1 MRKILFVFTLTF
13 FLVRDSFTSEHTL
26 SSIIDAYY
34 KNNRSIKALK
44 KQENAKEFLIK
55 KAEGL
60 LYPSLD
66 IDINYNFLNKEPKFN
81 TPQGSFPASEDRYLK
96 GQIVLSYIIYDFGK
110 RESIINQ
117 VSYDKSITNL
127 YLQKEMNDQI
137 FNIGRIFYQIISLKK
152 AKEAYEEELKN
163 LLEHKKKV
171 DGFYEEGLVTKNEIL
186 QINLEISNTK
196 QKILKT
202 ENDIENLEKTLKVL
216 TGIEDTINPIDTIEV
231 VENEVF
237 SSFVP
242 EERSEVKIAKTLIK
256 LKEEQLKT
264 AKTEYYPK
272 LYAGTGINYEEN
284 KYRVDDYNLFLT
296 IGIKMNLFSG
306 NSTKNEI
313 LSITKEISE
322 LTEKYNLAK
331 EIVEMEFFQ
340 SVNDFK
346 TTKSKIEVAKEG
358 IEQAKENLK
367 IQQGKYEEH
376 LIPITDLIDATLLL
390 TRANLN
396 YVLSIYE
403 NKTAYLKV
411 LWAKGKITDL
421 GGKYEQ

>member
-1 MRKILFVFTLTF
+1 MKKIFLIFILSF
-13 FLVRDSFTSEHTL
+13 FLIRDVIALDYTL
-26 SSIIDAYY
+26 PSVIDAYQ
-34 KNNRSIKALK
+34 KNNKTIKALK
-44 KQENAKEFLIK
+44 EQEKAKEFLVK
-55 KAEGL
+55 KSEGL

-66 IDINYNFLNKEPKFN
+66 ADISYNFLNSEPKFK
-81 TPQGSFPASEDRYLK
+81 TPQGSLPANEDRYLK
-96 GQIVLSYIIYDFGK
+96 GQLILSYIIYDFG
-110 RESIINQ
+110 RRNSIINQ
-117 VSYDKSITNL
+117 ASIDKSITNL
-127 YLQKEMNDQI
+127 YLQKEINDQI
-137 FNIGRIFYQIISLKK
+137 FNIGKLFYQIISLKK
-152 AKEAYEEELKN
+152 AKEVYEEELKN

-171 DGFYEEGLVTKNEIL
+171 DGFYDEGLVTKNEVL

-216 TGIEDTINPIDTIEV
+216 TGLEGPINPIDTVEV
-231 VENEVF
+231 IENEIV
-237 SSFVP
+237 SPFVQ
-242 EERSEVKIAKTLIK
+242 EERPEVKIAKTLIK
-256 LKEEQLKT
+256 LKEDQLKT

-284 KYRVDDYNLFLT
+284 KYRADDYNLFLT
-296 IGIKMNLFSG
+296 VGIKMNLFSG

-331 EIVEMEFFQ
+331 EIVEMDFFQ
-340 SVNDFK
+340 AVNDFK

-376 LIPITDLIDATLLL
+376 LIPVTDLIDATLLL

-396 YVLSIYE
+396 HILSIYE
-403 NKTAYLKV
+403 NKIAYLKV
-411 LWAKGKITDL
+411 LWAKGKIANL
-421 GGKYEQ
+421 GGRHE

>member
-1 MRKILFVFTLTF
+1 MKKIFLIFILSF
-13 FLVRDSFTSEHTL
+13 FLIRDVIALDYTL
-26 SSIIDAYY
+26 PSVIDAYQ
-34 KNNRSIKALK
+34 KNNKTIKALK
-44 KQENAKEFLIK
+44 EQEKAKEFLIK
-55 KAEGL
+55 KSEGL

-66 IDINYNFLNKEPKFN
+66 ADISYNFLNSEPKFK
-81 TPQGSFPASEDRYLK
+81 TPQGRLPANEDRYLK
-96 GQIVLSYIIYDFGK
+96 GQLILSYIIYDFG
-110 RESIINQ
+110 RRNSIINQ
-117 VSYDKSITNL
+117 ASIDKSITNL
-127 YLQKEMNDQI
+127 YLQKEINDQI
-137 FNIGRIFYQIISLKK
+137 FNIGKLFYQIISLKK
-152 AKEAYEEELKN
+152 AKEVYEEELKN

-171 DGFYEEGLVTKNEIL
+171 DGFYDEGLVTKNEVL

-216 TGIEDTINPIDTIEV
+216 TGLEGPINPIDTVEV
-231 VENEVF
+231 IENEIV
-237 SSFVP
+237 SPFVQ
-242 EERSEVKIAKTLIK
+242 EERPEVKIAKTLIK
-256 LKEEQLKT
+256 LKEDQLKT

-284 KYRVDDYNLFLT
+284 KYRADDYNLFLT
-296 IGIKMNLFSG
+296 VGIKMNLFSG

-331 EIVEMEFFQ
+331 EIVEMDFFQ
-340 SVNDFK
+340 AVNDFK

-376 LIPITDLIDATLLL
+376 LIPVTDLIDATLLL

-396 YVLSIYE
+396 HILSIYE
-403 NKTAYLKV
+403 NKIAYLKV

-421 GGKYEQ
+421 GGKHE

>member
-1 MRKILFVFTLTF
+1 MKKIFLIFILSF
-13 FLVRDSFTSEHTL
+13 FLIRDVIALDYTL
-26 SSIIDAYY
+26 PSVIDAFH
-34 KNNRSIKALK
+34 KNNKTIKALK
-44 KQENAKEFLIK
+44 EQEKAKEFLIK
-55 KAEGL
+55 KSEGL

-66 IDINYNFLNKEPKFN
+66 ADISYNFLNSEPKFK
-81 TPQGSFPASEDRYLK
+81 TPQGSLPANEDSYLK
-96 GQIVLSYIIYDFGK
+96 GQLILSYIIYDFG
-110 RESIINQ
+110 RRNSIINQ
-117 VSYDKSITNL
+117 ASIDKSITNL
-127 YLQKEMNDQI
+127 YLQKEINDQI
-137 FNIGRIFYQIISLKK
+137 FNIGKLFYQIISLKK
-152 AKEAYEEELKN
+152 AKEVYEEELKN

-171 DGFYEEGLVTKNEIL
+171 DGFYDEGLVTKNEVL

-216 TGIEDTINPIDTIEV
+216 TGLEGPINPIDTVEV
-231 VENEVF
+231 IENEIV
-237 SSFVP
+237 SPFVQ
-242 EERSEVKIAKTLIK
+242 EERPEVKIAKTLIK
-256 LKEEQLKT
+256 LKEDQLKT

-284 KYRVDDYNLFLT
+284 KYRADDYNLFLT
-296 IGIKMNLFSG
+296 VGIKMNLFSG

-331 EIVEMEFFQ
+331 EIVEMDFFQ
-340 SVNDFK
+340 AVNDFK

-376 LIPITDLIDATLLL
+376 LIPVTDLIDATLLL

-396 YVLSIYE
+396 HILSIYE
-403 NKTAYLKV
+403 NKIAYLKV

-421 GGKYEQ
+421 GGKHE